1 MNGIDMTKLR
11 IAFMGTPDFAL
22 VALKDLVAAGHDVV
36 CVYSQPPRPAGRG
49 HKETPSPVH
58 AWATAQGIEVR
69 HPVSLKS
76 AEEQQAFADLDLDVA
91 VVAAYG
97 LILPK
102 AILDAP
108 KFGCLNIH
116 ASLLPRWRGAAPIQR
131 AILAGDAA
139 TGVTIMQM
147 DVGLDTGDMLLIG
160 ELPITAETYANALH
174 DDLAELGGKM
184 IVEALEKLPKGE
196 LVATKQPEEGMTYA
210 AKLERAEAKL
220 DFNDDAAALER
231 KIRAFT
237 PWPGAYFELGNE
249 RIKVQAAE
257 VMDQSGPVGEI
268 LDDKLTI
275 GCGTGAL
282 RPTRI
287 QRPGKSVMDTDA
299 VLRGYDKLAKGVKLG

>member
-1 MNGIDMTKLR
+1 MTKLR

-22 VALKDLVAAGHDVV
+22 VALKQLVGAGHDVV

-49 HKETPSPVH
+49 QKETPSPVH
-58 AWATAQGIEVR
+58 GWAAEQGIEVR
-69 HPVSLKS
+69 TPVSLKS
-76 AEEQQAFADLDLDVA
+76 DTEKQAFADLDLDVA

-108 KFGCLNIH
+108 KYGCLNIH

-131 AILAGDAA
+131 AILAGDTR

-147 DVGLDTGDMLLIG
+147 DVGLDTGDMLLIRDI
-160 ELPITAETYANALH
+160 PITSETYANALH
-174 DDLAELGGKM
+174 DDLAGLGGDM
-184 IVEALEKLPKGE
+184 IVEALEKLPVGQ
-196 LVATKQPEEGMTYA
+196 LGAVKQPEDGVTYA

-220 DFNDDAAALER
+220 DFADDAVALER

-237 PWPGAYFELGNE
+237 PWPGAYFEFGKE
-249 RIKVQAAE
+249 RIKVQAAD
-257 VMDQSGPVGEI
+257 VIDQSGPVGTI
-268 LDDKLTI
+268 LDDDLTI
-275 GCGTGAL
+275 ACGKGAL

-287 QRPGKSVMDTDA
+287 QRPGKSVMDTKE
-299 VLRGYDKLAKGVKLG
+299 VLRGYHKLACGVVLDQ

>member
-1 MNGIDMTKLR
+1 MTKLR

-22 VALKDLVAAGHDVV
+22 VALKQLVGAGHDVV

-49 HKETPSPVH
+49 QKETPSPVH
-58 AWATAQGIEVR
+58 GWAAEQGIEVR
-69 HPVSLKS
+69 TPVSLKS
-76 AEEQQAFADLDLDVA
+76 DTEKQAFADLDLDVA

-108 KFGCLNIH
+108 KYGCLNIH

-131 AILAGDAA
+131 AILAGDTR

-147 DVGLDTGDMLLIG
+147 DVGLDTGDMLLIRDI
-160 ELPITAETYANALH
+160 PIMSETYANALH
-174 DDLAELGGKM
+174 DDLADLGGDM
-184 IVEALEKLPKGE
+184 IVEALEKLPVGQ
-196 LVATKQPEEGMTYA
+196 LVAVKQPEDGVTYA

-220 DFNDDAAALER
+220 DFADDADALER

-237 PWPGAYFELGNE
+237 PWPGAYFEFGKE
-249 RIKVQAAE
+249 RIKVQAAD
-257 VMDQSGPVGEI
+257 VIDQSGPVGTI
-268 LDDKLTI
+268 LDDDLTI
-275 GCGTGAL
+275 ACGKGAL

-287 QRPGKSVMDTDA
+287 QRPGKSVMDTKE
-299 VLRGYDKLAKGVKLG
+299 VLRGYHKLACGVVLDQ

>member
-1 MNGIDMTKLR
+1 MTKLR

-58 AWATAQGIEVR
+58 AWALDQGIEVR
-69 HPVSLKS
+69 TPVSLKS
-76 AEEQQAFADLDLDVA
+76 DAEKQAFADLDLDVA

-102 AILDAP
+102 AVLDAP
-108 KFGCLNIH
+108 KYGCLNIH

-131 AILAGDAA
+131 AILAGDDE

-147 DVGLDTGDMLLIG
+147 DVGLDTGDMLLVDRI
-160 ELPITAETYANALH
+160 PITPETYANALH
-174 DDLAELGGKM
+174 DDLAAMGGRL
-184 IVEALEKLPKGE
+184 IVEALAKLPAGE
-196 LVATKQPEEGMTYA
+196 LNATPQPEEGVTYA
-210 AKLERAEAKL
+210 AKLERAEAQL
-220 DFNDDAAALER
+220 DFNDDAVALER

-237 PWPGAYFELGNE
+237 PWPGAYFELGKE

-257 VMDQSGPVGEI
+257 VIDATGAPGTI
-268 LDDKLTI
+268 IDNHLTI
-275 GCGTGAL
+275 ACKEKAL

-287 QRPGKSVMDTDA
+287 QRPGKAAMDAEA
-299 VLRGYDKLAKGVKLG
+299 VLRGYAKLAKGVVLG

>member
-1 MNGIDMTKLR
+1 MTKLR

-22 VALKDLVAAGHDVV
+22 VALKQLVGAGHDVV

-49 HKETPSPVH
+49 QKETPSPVH
-58 AWATAQGIEVR
+58 GWAAEQGIEVR
-69 HPVSLKS
+69 TPVSLKS
-76 AEEQQAFADLDLDVA
+76 DTEKQAFADLDLDVA

-108 KFGCLNIH
+108 KYGCLNIH

-131 AILAGDAA
+131 AILAGDTR

-147 DVGLDTGDMLLIG
+147 DVGLDTGDMLLIRDI
-160 ELPITAETYANALH
+160 PITSETYANALH
-174 DDLAELGGKM
+174 DDLADLGGDM
-184 IVEALEKLPKGE
+184 IVEALEKLPVGQ
-196 LVATKQPEEGMTYA
+196 LVAVKQPEDGVTYA

-220 DFNDDAAALER
+220 DFADDADALER

-237 PWPGAYFELGNE
+237 PWPGAYFEFGKE
-249 RIKVQAAE
+249 RIKVQAAD
-257 VMDQSGPVGEI
+257 VIDQSGPVGTI
-268 LDDKLTI
+268 LDDDLTI
-275 GCGTGAL
+275 ACGKGAL

-287 QRPGKSVMDTDA
+287 QRPGKSVMDTKE
-299 VLRGYDKLAKGVKLG
+299 VLRGYHKLACGVVLDQ

>member
-1 MNGIDMTKLR
+1 MTKLR

-22 VALKDLVAAGHDVV
+22 VALKDLVAGGHDVV

-49 HKETPSPVH
+49 QKETPSPVH
-58 AWATAQGIEVR
+58 AWAQDHGIEVR
-69 HPVSLKS
+69 TPVSLKS
-76 AEEQQAFADLDLDVA
+76 DAEKQAFADLDLDVA

-108 KFGCLNIH
+108 KYGCLNIH

-131 AILAGDAA
+131 AILAGDDA

-160 ELPITAETYANALH
+160 EIPITAETYANALH
-174 DDLAELGGKM
+174 DDLAALGGKM
-184 IVEALEKLPKGE
+184 IVEALEKLPKGA
-196 LVATKQPEEGMTYA
+196 LVATKQPEDGVTYA
-210 AKLERAEAKL
+210 AKLERSEAKL
-220 DFNDDAAALER
+220 DFSDDAEALER

-237 PWPGAYFELGNE
+237 PWPGAYFELGKE
-249 RIKVQAAE
+249 RIKVQAAL
-257 VMDQSGPVGEI
+257 VTDQSGPVGEI
-268 LDDKLTI
+268 LDDALSI
-275 GCGTGAL
+275 GCGSGAL

-287 QRPGKSVMDTDA
+287 QRPGKSVMDADA
-299 VLRGYDKLAKGVKLG
+299 VLRGYDKLAKGVVLG

>member
-22 VALKDLVAAGHDVV
+22 VALKDLVASGHDVV

-58 AWATAQGIEVR
+58 AWAAEQGIEVR

-76 AEEQQAFADLDLDVA
+76 PEEQQAFADLDLDVA

-108 KFGCLNIH
+108 KHGCLNIH

-174 DDLAELGGKM
+174 DDLAKLGGKM

-196 LVATKQPEEGMTYA
+196 LVATKQPEEGVTYA

-237 PWPGAYFELGNE
+237 PWPGAYFELGKE

-257 VMDQSGPVGEI
+257 VIDQSGPVGEI

-299 VLRGYDKLAKGVKLG
+299 VLRGYDKLAKGVVLG

>member
-1 MNGIDMTKLR
+1 MTKLR

-22 VALKDLVAAGHDVV
+22 VALKQLVGAGHDVV

-49 HKETPSPVH
+49 QKETPSPVH
-58 AWATAQGIEVR
+58 GWAAEQGIEVR
-69 HPVSLKS
+69 TPVSLKS
-76 AEEQQAFADLDLDVA
+76 DTEKQAFADLDLDVA

-108 KFGCLNIH
+108 KYGCLNIH

-131 AILAGDAA
+131 AILAGDTR

-147 DVGLDTGDMLLIG
+147 DVGLDTGDMLLIRDI
-160 ELPITAETYANALH
+160 PIMSETYANALH
-174 DDLAELGGKM
+174 DDLADLGGDM
-184 IVEALEKLPKGE
+184 IVEALEKLPVGQ
-196 LVATKQPEEGMTYA
+196 LVAVKQPEDGITYA

-220 DFNDDAAALER
+220 DFADDADALER

-237 PWPGAYFELGNE
+237 PWPGAYFEFGKE
-249 RIKVQAAE
+249 RIKVQAAD
-257 VMDQSGPVGEI
+257 VIDQSGPVGTI
-268 LDDKLTI
+268 LDDDLTI
-275 GCGTGAL
+275 ACGKGAL

-287 QRPGKSVMDTDA
+287 QRPGKSVMDTKE
-299 VLRGYDKLAKGVKLG
+299 VLRGYHKLACGVVLDQ

>member
-1 MNGIDMTKLR
+1 MTKLR

-22 VALKDLVAAGHDVV
+22 VALKQLVAAGHDVV

-49 HKETPSPVH
+49 QKETPTPVH
-58 AWATAQGIEVR
+58 AWAQEQGIEVR
-69 HPVSLKS
+69 TPVSLKS
-76 AEEQQAFADLDLDVA
+76 DDEKKAFADLDLDVA

-108 KFGCLNIH
+108 KYGCLNIH

-131 AILAGDAA
+131 AILAGDDK

-160 ELPITAETYANALH
+160 DIPITSETYANTLH

-184 IVEALEKLPKGE
+184 IVEALEKLPDGG
-196 LVATKQPEEGMTYA
+196 LSPIRQPEDGVTYA
-210 AKLERAEAKL
+210 AKLEKSEAKL
-220 DFNDDAAALER
+220 DFTDDAAALER

-237 PWPGAYFELGNE
+237 PWPGAYFEFGKE
-249 RIKVQAAE
+249 RIKVQAAI
-257 VMDQSGPVGEI
+257 VTDQSGPAGTI
-268 LDDKLTI
+268 LDDHLTI
-275 GCGTGAL
+275 ACGSGAL

-287 QRPGKSVMDTDA
+287 QRPGKAVMDTDA
-299 VLRGYDKLAKGVKLG
+299 VLRGYDKLAKGVVLQG